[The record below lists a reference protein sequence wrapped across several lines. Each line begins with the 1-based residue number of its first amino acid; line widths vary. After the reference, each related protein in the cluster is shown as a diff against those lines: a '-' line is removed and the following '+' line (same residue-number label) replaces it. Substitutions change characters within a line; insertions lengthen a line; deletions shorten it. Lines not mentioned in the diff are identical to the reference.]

1 MPEVLLVRIAPEQRH
16 QIEQRVAKV
25 LAKLGDRL
33 TGHHT
38 VIQETKVR
46 IRPLHIRR

>member
-1 MPEVLLVRIAPEQRH
+1 VLLVRIAPEQRH
-16 QIEQRVAKV
+16 QTGQRVSKV
-25 LAKLGDRL
+25 LAELGDRL
-33 TGHHT
+33 IGHYT